1 MPISL
6 SQGHSSGS
14 ISLTIENSDISDEA
28 CDVIVNTT
36 TEHISANRTAVATA
50 IMAKGGQVL
59 QQQCNELVK
68 NGFLLGCGDIKMMD
82 VQGFGKLKCKKLIHT
97 HLSSKGPNSYYVV
110 HQIVTNC
117 IKEAG
122 KKRMKSIA
130 LPAFGLGTGG
140 YSVPEVA
147 EPMFVAL
154 TEFGLSNPKSLDT
167 IKVVIS
173 DQQKY
178 KDFYDYFTKF
188 FKLDSPGI
196 LSTVSSFMSSTFMGK
211 SPTRSVDLS
220 SLDPSILDNLGNS
233 LVLFS
238 VYAPTLKICGEI
250 IQKLI
255 DFIKDQCMD
264 EPIQNP
270 VIEHLLPMDITNILK
285 IARSGKVEIEIFEK
299 IKTISITGEKTDVI
313 NARVDISEIL
323 TEVERVHTSLQNYQ
337 WKTIDGDD
345 MELYS
350 HEDSYILEKAYIKKT
365 RTVNL
370 VIDGMDCYVNLDTY
384 EETTSSGKV
393 RKIKREEKIKH
404 SGNQLFI
411 LSFF

>member
-1 MPISL
+1 MPCSL

-36 TEHISANRTAVATA
+36 TERISAIHTAVAKA
-50 IMAKGGQVL
+50 IMAKGGQLL

-68 NGFLLGCGDIKMMD
+68 NGFLLGYGDIKMMD
-82 VQGFGKLKCKKLIHT
+82 VQGFGKLKCKNLIHT
-97 HLSSKGPNSYYVV
+97 HLSSRGPNSYYEVY
-110 HQIVTNC
+110 QIVTKC
-117 IKEAG
+117 IKEAE

-130 LPAFGLGTGG
+130 LPALGLGKGG
-140 YSVPEVA
+140 YSVPEIA

-154 TEFGLSNPKSLDT
+154 TEFGLSNPKSVDS
-167 IKVVIS
+167 IKVVIN
-173 DQQKY
+173 DQQNY
-178 KDFYDYFTKF
+178 KDLCDYFTMF
-188 FKLDSPGI
+188 FKLDYPGI
-196 LSTVSSFMSSTFMGK
+196 LQSTVSSLMSTFMGK
-211 SPTRSVDLS
+211 SQTRSVDLS
-220 SLDPSILDNLGNS
+220 ALDPSILDNLGNS

-238 VYAPTLKICGEI
+238 VYAPSLKVCDEI

-270 VIEHLLPMDITNILK
+270 MIEHLLQMDKTNILK
-285 IARSGKVEIEIFEK
+285 IARSGKVEIEILED
-299 IKTISITGEKTDVI
+299 INVINITGANTDVI
-313 NARVDISEIL
+313 NARVDITEIL
-323 TEVERVHTSLQNYQ
+323 TEIERVHTALQNYQ

-345 MELYS
+345 IEVYS
-350 HEDSYILEKAYIKKT
+350 PEDSYILERAHIKKT
-365 RTVNL
+365 PSVKL

-404 SGNQLFI
+404 TGNQLFI
-411 LSFF
+411 